1 MSVVPDKI
9 EAMTGAP
16 QALNQP
22 ALKAALLRPQGS
34 FGRVEIVG
42 TTGSTNTDL
51 AGSAGDPHQLWPDL
65 SVLIADAQEAGK
77 GRLGRTWVVPAGAAM
92 ISSVFLRPGDRA
104 PSAAGRPGSG
114 AGSAPTSDA
123 PTFGAPAA
131 GQPAGGAL
139 PFDAHTSG
147 ASAFALTGY
156 AWLSILAGV
165 ALCEALRVHTSVPAA
180 LKWPNDVV
188 VNGRKLAGILAQLVP
203 FTTGGPGV
211 VVGAGVNVSA
221 DAHQLPTDRATSLL
235 LEGAIPEALDRNVLL
250 PAYLNTFAALY
261 NEFVAAA
268 GDAAAPLI
276 GGVGGGR
283 SLLELAAQH
292 MSTLGQEV
300 RAELPGGAM
309 LHGTAT
315 GLGNDGSLL
324 IRDAAGTFHTVSAGD
339 VIHLRRTETDG
350 TLNYA

>member
-9 EAMTGAP
+9 GAMTGAP
-16 QALNQP
+16 PALDQLS
-22 ALKAALLRPQGS
+22 LKAALLRPQGS

-51 AGSAGDPHQLWPDL
+51 AGSAGDPYQLWPDL

-77 GRLGRTWVVPAGAAM
+77 GRLGRAWVVPAGAAM
-92 ISSVFLRPGDRA
+92 ISSVFLRPSDRS
-104 PSAAGRPGSG
+104 PSAADQ
-114 AGSAPTSDA
+114 AE
-123 PTFGAPAA
+123 FGAP
-131 GQPAGGAL
+131 
-139 PFDAHTSG
+139 
-147 ASAFALTGY
+147 AFALTGY

-165 ALCEALRVHTSVPAA
+165 ALCEALREHTSVPAA

-211 VVGAGVNVSA
+211 VVGAGVNVNA

-261 NEFVAAA
+261 NEFVVAA

-276 GGVGGGR
+276 GGVGDGR

-292 MSTLGQEV
+292 MSTLGQDV

-309 LHGTAT
+309 LHGTAM